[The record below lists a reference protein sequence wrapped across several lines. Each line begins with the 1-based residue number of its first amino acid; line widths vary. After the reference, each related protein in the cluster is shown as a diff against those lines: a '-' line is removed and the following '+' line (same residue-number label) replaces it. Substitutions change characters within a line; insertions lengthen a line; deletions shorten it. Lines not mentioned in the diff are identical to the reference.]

1 MKRLTGMRPSV
12 RYSIQIK
19 KSALKELRK
28 LPQSDRPRLIAAIDQ
43 LAEQPHTG
51 KLLKGDLSGLRRLR
65 IGNYRIIYE
74 VDEGKVLI
82 LILRVA
88 HRKSSYRK

>member
-1 MKRLTGMRPSV
+1 M

-19 KSALKELRK
+19 KSALKELQK
-28 LPQSDRPRLIAAIDQ
+28 LSATERPRLIAAIDQ
-43 LAEQPHTG
+43 LAEQPHIG

-65 IGNYRIIYE
+65 VGKYRIIYE
-74 VDEGKVLI
+74 VDDGKVLI

-88 HRKSSYRK
+88 HRKIIYR

>member
-1 MKRLTGMRPSV
+1 M

-19 KSALKELRK
+19 KSTLKGLQQ
-28 LPQSDRPRLIAAIDQ
+28 LPQSERPRLIAAIDQ
-43 LAEQPHTG
+43 LAEQPHIG

-65 IGNYRIIYE
+65 VGKYRIIYE
-74 VDEGKVLI
+74 VDDGKVLI

-88 HRKSSYRK
+88 HRKIIYR

>member
-1 MKRLTGMRPSV
+1 M

-19 KSALKELRK
+19 KSALKELQK
-28 LPQSDRPRLIAAIDQ
+28 LSATERPRLIAAIDQ
-43 LAEQPHTG
+43 LVEQPHIG

-65 IGNYRIIYE
+65 VGTYRIIYE
-74 VDEGKVLI
+74 VDDGKVLI

-88 HRKSSYRK
+88 HRKIIYR

>member
-1 MKRLTGMRPSV
+1 M

-19 KSALKELRK
+19 KSALKELQK
-28 LPQSDRPRLIAAIDQ
+28 LSATERPRLIAAIDQ
-43 LAEQPHTG
+43 LVEQPHIG

-65 IGNYRIIYE
+65 VGKYRIIYE
-74 VDEGKVLI
+74 VDDGKVLI

-88 HRKSSYRK
+88 HRKIIYR